1 MTTATYPHNNQ
12 LSDGDTCMI
21 ALTDDRKARNWYETD
36 PHFFL
41 GARWNRIREALP
53 LVFILL
59 ILPPNLA
66 LDQHLSRRAIGFVAE
81 LERSELDL
89 EQQHL
94 LVKSII
100 SWPISCYRQTCFAA
114 GVQRAV
120 KIVPLYRK
128 VQSGSFTTVCA
139 SEGEEEEQEMVNG
152 WSSEGHAHSEPAYNR
167 RRHRIL
173 KSSFVRAIRKT
184 LGYSSASRTH
194 SPVPTRSSTPVPHVP
209 THDDGGRP
217 APTPL
222 SNKLNQKDDPTIPT
236 TKDKPDQTSPP
247 KEENNPTRANPDC
260 NPNREPAVLSS
271 RAIQSL
277 FSGAPVFA
285 ASGKKASGELRPRV
299 IFPFDENAEEL
310 GGLSDCPPIEH
321 AAFSLCS
328 SRPHRTL
335 NGYENTADHGLV
347 NEEPSMLFFQG
358 IEPGTCGWEFFLK
371 YPVGDAEN
379 RDEEE
384 DDDVIDGG
392 GRERGTRRASLGN
405 AKGGLRTVEMG
416 YIVERLKEL
425 GEIYH
430 ESKSKPP
437 NGRKPLPRGAQRG
450 ILEKFSSLELYT
462 NLFTRLLYPPTRIT
476 TADFH
481 DPYSLKVQIVAL
493 RETLAMEKLW
503 LNFSVVGWRIRL
515 GQILWGENSTV
526 ESTSDQDGE
535 KEAAPPRSDA
545 EKVWL
550 LLQILLACELVVRM
564 DAIVSEA
571 NSKDSS
577 VSSVGSRDELL
588 DEFKAIGSGK
598 VEWDITLA
606 RRWLENVKLV
616 ESEAVG
622 KEEKTKTPPVPARK
636 GWFSSRSSEQS
647 PPTDQSE
654 SEGGDDESASGRSY
668 DALICPRNHT
678 RQLSGLL
685 YFARRL
691 QWPQIEAL
699 SATLQEKLGSPSS
712 FSTPSQSMAATPL
725 DTPLSVAGGSGY
737 FPPFARP
744 KRVKELP
751 SSGISFNGS
760 HEKGGKGSA
769 FPRAIGSGGWLSRTY
784 FSGLILPGEG
794 LPHFLI
800 STLLE
805 SDASA
810 VEKLGF
816 QANLYSGF
824 QYDGSTWWSSFST
837 VGKVLAGYE
846 GSREVGGWIG
856 PCLGSGLGEIGMVD
870 DGWVDLVTMQ
880 LDEEPRAK
888 RPYAIKEESNPL
900 GKGPKGSRT
909 VLSTDFTMPRDEVDE
924 EERVILEGLVFKD
937 VARESGEPTGEP
949 TGEPLRYE
957 VELHFSVLPLNE
969 KLEIKLAHDV
979 FFISSFPCVEP
990 PASKNSVETGHL
1002 LHKNFSC
1009 RSVAIDALAEETFKD
1024 RNSILVIEAG
1034 GVDGGS
1040 EVLARAWCSMIGTHA
1055 IIGRKGRTCL
1065 GCCVR
1070 EARGLG
1076 IGVVIRI

>member
-1 MTTATYPHNNQ
+1 
-12 LSDGDTCMI
+12 
-21 ALTDDRKARNWYETD
+21 
-36 PHFFL
+36 
-41 GARWNRIREALP
+41 
-53 LVFILL
+53 
-59 ILPPNLA
+59 
-66 LDQHLSRRAIGFVAE
+66 
-81 LERSELDL
+81 
-89 EQQHL
+89 
-94 LVKSII
+94 
-100 SWPISCYRQTCFAA
+100 
-114 GVQRAV
+114 
-120 KIVPLYRK
+120 
-128 VQSGSFTTVCA
+128 
-139 SEGEEEEQEMVNG
+139 MVNG
-152 WSSEGHAHSEPAYNR
+152 WSSEDHAHSEAAYNR
-167 RRHRIL
+167 RRHRIS
-173 KSSFVRAIRKT
+173 KSSFVSAIRET

-209 THDDGGRP
+209 AHDDDGRP

-222 SNKLNQKDDPTIPT
+222 NSRLNQKDGPSIPA
-236 TKDKPDQTSPP
+236 TKDGLDQTLPA
-247 KEENNPTRANPDC
+247 KEENNPTWTTPDYT
-260 NPNREPAVLSS
+260 REPTVLSP
-271 RAIQSL
+271 REIQSL

-299 IFPFDENAEEL
+299 IFPFDENAVEL
-310 GGLSDCPPIEH
+310 GGLSDCPPLEH
-321 AAFSLCS
+321 AAFSLCT

-335 NGYENTADHGLV
+335 NGYENTTDHGLV

-358 IEPGTCGWEFFLK
+358 IEPGTCGWEYFLK
-371 YPVGDAEN
+371 YPVGDSEN

-384 DDDVIDGG
+384 DGDVIDGG
-392 GRERGTRRASLGN
+392 GRERGARRASLGN
-405 AKGGLRTVEMG
+405 AKGGLRTVEVG

-430 ESKSKPP
+430 DSKIKPP

-450 ILEKFSSLELYT
+450 ILEKYSSLELYT

-526 ESTSDQDGE
+526 ESTGDEDGE
-535 KEAAPPRSDA
+535 KEAAPPGNDA

-577 VSSVGSRDELL
+577 VSSAGSKDELL
-588 DEFKAIGSGK
+588 DDFKAIGSGK
-598 VEWDITLA
+598 VEWDVILA

-622 KEEKTKTPPVPARK
+622 KEEKTKTPPAPAKK
-636 GWFSSRSSEQS
+636 GWFSGRSSEPS

-654 SEGGDDESASGRSY
+654 SEGGDDESASGTSY

-691 QWPQIEAL
+691 QWPHIETL
-699 SATLQEKLGSPSS
+699 SATLQEKLDPPSS
-712 FSTPSQSMAATPL
+712 FSTPSQSMAVTPL

-744 KRVKELP
+744 KRVRELP
-751 SSGISFNGS
+751 SSGISFNSS
-760 HEKGGKGSA
+760 HEGGGKGSA
-769 FPRAIGSGGWLSRTY
+769 FPKAIGSGGWLSRTY

-805 SDASA
+805 NDASA
-810 VEKLGF
+810 LERLGF
-816 QANLYSGF
+816 QANLYGGF
-824 QYDGSTWWSSFST
+824 QYDGMTWWSSFSA

-856 PCLGSGLGEIGMVD
+856 PCLGSGLGEIGMID
-870 DGWVDLVTMQ
+870 DGWVDAVTVQ
-880 LDEEPRAK
+880 LDEESRAK

-900 GKGPKGSRT
+900 GKGPKGNRT
-909 VLSTDFTMPRDEVDE
+909 VLSTDLTMPRDEIDE

-937 VARESGEPTGEP
+937 IARESGELTE
-949 TGEPLRYE
+949 EPLRYE

-990 PASKNSVETGHL
+990 PASKNSARTGHL
-1002 LHKNFSC
+1002 LHKDFSYQ
-1009 RSVAIDALAEETFKD
+1009 SVAIDALTVENFKD
-1024 RNSILVIEAG
+1024 RNGILVIEAG

-1076 IGVVIRI
+1076 IGVVIRIG